1 MRSTSPAWRETG
13 TTDGRAGPRICR
25 VPLWRSQGERD
36 PRHRARP
43 ARPVQRCARRGQ
55 GPSGLL
61 LQPFVLV
68 EGKARRTQFGGQ
80 RRRPGASQLSRTAD
94 REAPHAGDFSHQQPV
109 RGTLEEGEPPDRGDG
124 DQRDRARP
132 GDRRQVGAEVERQT
146 GKEVELTS
154 RVDES
159 IIGGLVLQV
168 GNMVLDTS
176 IQNNLEKLRQSVA
189 RAA

>member
-1 MRSTSPAWRETG
+1 MEELARVYAESLFGVAKEKGNLDTVREQ
-13 TTDGRAGPRICR
+13 
-25 VPLWRSQGERD
+25 L
-36 PRHRARP
+36 
-43 ARPVQRCARRGQ
+43 GQ
-55 GPSGLL
+55 
-61 LQPFVLV
+61 
-68 EGKARRTQFGGQ
+68 
-80 RRRPGASQLSRTAD
+80 
-94 REAPHAGDFSHQQPV
+94 FSAA
-109 RGTLEEGEPPDRGDG
+109 LEEDKDLQVFFFSPSFSSKEKLEGLSLAVSEADPELLNFLELLIEKHRMPAIFRISNQFEEMWKKENRRIEVTVTSAIELDP
-124 DQRDRARP
+124 AIA
-132 GDRRQVGAEVERQT
+132 RQVGAEVERQT

>member
-1 MRSTSPAWRETG
+1 MEELARVYAESLFGVAKDKGNLDTVRDQLAQFSTALEGDKDLQVFFFSPSFSSKEKL
-13 TTDGRAGPRICR
+13 DGLNSAVSDADPELLNFLELLIEKHRMPAIFRINR
-25 VPLWRSQGERD
+25 QFEELWKQENRRIEVTVTSAIELD
-36 PRHRARP
+36 PAI
-43 ARPVQRCARRGQ
+43 A
-55 GPSGLL
+55 
-61 LQPFVLV
+61 
-68 EGKARRTQFGGQ
+68 
-80 RRRPGASQLSRTAD
+80 
-94 REAPHAGDFSHQQPV
+94 
-109 RGTLEEGEPPDRGDG
+109 
-124 DQRDRARP
+124 
-132 GDRRQVGAEVERQT
+132 RQVGAEVERQT